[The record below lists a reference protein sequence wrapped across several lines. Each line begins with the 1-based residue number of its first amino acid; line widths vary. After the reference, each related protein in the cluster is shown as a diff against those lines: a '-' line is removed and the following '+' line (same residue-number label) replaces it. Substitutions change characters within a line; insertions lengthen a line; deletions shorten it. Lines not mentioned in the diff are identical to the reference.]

1 MGLLGLLLSKNMI
14 LLTTSVALIGVSGG
28 ACFSLAFTFIGL
40 RSSNGAQAAE
50 LSGAAQSVG
59 YLLAAAGPIIIGY
72 LFDYTQT
79 WASSIVL
86 WLIITLLLLYAG
98 LGAGRNR
105 YIFPMDKPN
114 NVLIKTS
121 RG

>member
-1 MGLLGLLLSKNMI
+1 MGVG
-14 LLTTSVALIGVSGG
+14 GG
-28 ACFSLAFTFIGL
+28 ACVSLAFTFIGL

-50 LSGAAQSVG
+50 LSGMAQTVG
-59 YLLAAAGPIIIGY
+59 YLLAAAGPLIIGY

-79 WASSIVL
+79 WASSIVV

-105 YIFPMDKPN
+105 YIFPMDEPEQSPN
-114 NVLIKTS
+114 
-121 RG
+121 